1 MGMINKEL
9 FQDKWCYP
17 QTEPDNQ
24 GNTRKLGIEP
34 NFFKDSPDCEG
45 LKFSYS
51 FGKGEGVYYNAGP
64 SICQAFIDALED
76 VLKKNEKDVISL
88 PFSGGNKGTIS
99 LSVGRGDDLIP
110 FVAIGGEIN
119 GQRRTKK
126 FFFMAPKGYGIVRN
140 GTPVSDMETAER
152 FARVFIRRFHKFQ
165 EWLDESY
172 KKREWNQNGGGRP
185 GNGGYNNN
193 NGGGNRGGNNGYQGG
208 GQQSAPA
215 STDNFDDYV

>member
-64 SICQAFIDALED
+64 ALCQAFIDGLED
-76 VLKKNEKDVISL
+76 VLKKNEKDVLSF
-88 PFSGGNKGTIS
+88 PFTGGRNGTIT
-99 LSVGRGDDLIP
+99 LSAGRGDDLIP
-110 FVAIGGEIN
+110 FVALSGEIN

-126 FFFMAPKGYGIVRN
+126 FFFLAPKGYAIVRN
-140 GTPVSDMETAER
+140 GTPVSDLESAER
-152 FARVFIRRFHKFQ
+152 FARAFIRRFRKFQ
-165 EWLDESY
+165 DWLDESY
-172 KKREWNQNGGGRP
+172 KKREWNNTGGGRQ
-185 GNGGYNNN
+185 GSGQYNRQGGGQGGGQRNYQN
-193 NGGGNRGGNNGYQGG
+193 NGGGQP
-208 GQQSAPA
+208 PA
-215 STDNFDDYV
+215 TTDDFDEFV